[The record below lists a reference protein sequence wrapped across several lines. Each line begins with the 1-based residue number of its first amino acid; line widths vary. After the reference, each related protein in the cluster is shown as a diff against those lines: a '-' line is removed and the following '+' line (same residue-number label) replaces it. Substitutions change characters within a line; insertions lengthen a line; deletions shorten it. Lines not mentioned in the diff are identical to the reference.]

1 MKPIRAPSEALA
13 ITMQFRAR
21 RAKVYEFKGFGSKLS
36 VRVSPREAETDA
48 GDWRV
53 EAGAAHGPTDVT
65 IVGWG
70 ATRAESLRQVALTW
84 RQEGPAR
91 GLPDFDWDE
100 VARLLTTV
108 AAI

>member
-1 MKPIRAPSEALA
+1 MKALRTPSDALA
-13 ITMQFRAR
+13 ITTQFRAR
-21 RAKVYEFKGFGSKLS
+21 RATVYEFKGLGSKLS

-70 ATRAESLRQVALTW
+70 PTRADSLKQVASTW
-84 RQEGPAR
+84 RQEGPGR

-100 VARLLTTV
+100 VARLLSTV
-108 AAI
+108 SAI